1 MTRYMTPGSCS
12 TGIHTEVAALMRLLS
27 RPYDEQPGMERY
39 AAAPP
44 DELRYLEI
52 DCSS

>member
-1 MTRYMTPGSCS
+1 VSGDDS
-12 TGIHTEVAALMRLLS
+12 EVATLMQLLA

-44 DELRYLEI
+44 AELRNLEI
-52 DCSS
+52 GCSS